1 MRRRIVVLLSLIAT
15 FIAAGVL
22 SAADLKDV
30 YEDAQ
35 RDFRRGK
42 YEVAVTEWTRI
53 ISPEPTDTG
62 GEMIDPAP
70 VYFNRGLTYKK
81 LLMWKEASD
90 DFSMVVGFNPNDAD
104 ALYQRGGCYLM
115 LGLADKADADI
126 LRACELKDDYCTEK
140 MLQQK
145 RDKKE
150 GNPGGNR

>member
-1 MRRRIVVLLSLIAT
+1 MRRRIVVLISLFAA
-15 FIAAGVL
+15 FSAAGL
-22 SAADLKDV
+22 LGAADLKDV

-35 RDFRRGK
+35 RDFRRGQ
-42 YEVAVTEWTRI
+42 YDLALAEWTRI

-81 LLMWKEASD
+81 LLMWKEAAD

-115 LGLADKADADI
+115 LGLSDKGEADI

-140 MLQQK
+140 MLQRKQE
-145 RDKKE
+145 KE
-150 GNPGGNR
+150 KVKTGGNR